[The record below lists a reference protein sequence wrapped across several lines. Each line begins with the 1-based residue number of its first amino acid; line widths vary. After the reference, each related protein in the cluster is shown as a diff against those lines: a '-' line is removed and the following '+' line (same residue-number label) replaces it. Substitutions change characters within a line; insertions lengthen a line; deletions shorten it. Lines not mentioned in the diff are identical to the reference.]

1 MRAKVIVDL
10 CKGVVRCSVCLVE
23 QKMSLG
29 LARATPA
36 EAKFAKN
43 HANCGKKRPGLK
55 P

>member
-36 EAKFAKN
+36 EARITQTVGRSA
-43 HANCGKKRPGLK
+43 LD
-55 P
+55 